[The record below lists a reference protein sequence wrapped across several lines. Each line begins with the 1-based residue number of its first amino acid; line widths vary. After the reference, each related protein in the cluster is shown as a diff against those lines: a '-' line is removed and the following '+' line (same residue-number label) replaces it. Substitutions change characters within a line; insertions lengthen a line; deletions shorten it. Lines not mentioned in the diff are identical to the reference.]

1 MSRLWFIVWA
11 IVIWQ
16 VAVRT
21 WTPEATPAP
30 ESFTP
35 ISGMEFD
42 EHEKYI
48 EDARRSNRKD
58 TLAALDRPWSERC
71 GPHRP
76 KFVGELNAYYRFR
89 QNQHDRYPE
98 IYGPA
103 GADYI
108 AKQWDTPDD
117 RRIVRLTQEAFA
129 NGYLRLS
136 DFDGLATKMVS
147 AVVLG
152 ERVTGRGCAA

>member
-21 WTPEATPAP
+21 WTPAATPTP

-35 ISGMEFD
+35 ISGIEFD

-58 TLAALDRPWSERC
+58 ALAALDRPWSERC
-71 GPHRP
+71 GPNRP
-76 KFVGELNAYYRFR
+76 KFIGGLNAYYRDR

-136 DFDGLATKMVS
+136 DFDGLATEMVS